1 MGKPHRPECV
11 KAALFDFDGTLADT
25 ERFGIELDE
34 KAYASYG
41 IEPTEAEK
49 ASLSGTDGLE
59 SIPALFRASPRSSAR
74 TAWT

>member
-1 MGKPHRPECV
+1 MDKPLRPAHI

-34 KAYASYG
+34 EAYAYYG
-41 IEPTEAEK
+41 ITPTEAEK

-59 SIPALFRASPRSSAR
+59 
-74 TAWT
+74 

>member
-49 ASLSGTDGLE
+49 A
-59 SIPALFRASPRSSAR
+59 
-74 TAWT
+74 